1 MNLFFP
7 FLINILFA
15 WLVYNSS
22 APARDQFIAICF
34 SFVAIPFLFNVIAI
48 KNKNIL
54 SSKIV
59 IRTISLVVPLLFLS
73 IFLLEYNFELF
84 YKYYRNATHVF
95 NNYLLLFIVQV
106 ALLSIILYL
115 NLRFLSKKIM
125 KIALTAL
132 GVAFCIFM
140 AYHVVIHEYHR
151 YNENHLNLGIVF
163 NSIIQVYHGASVM
176 VDVTSQ
182 YGLYAHFIVPFLYI
196 AELSITS
203 ISVAF
208 SILFFFSIFSWFLFM
223 LNTTRNYFLSLVGLI
238 AAVFVSTTMG
248 MEWPGEIYY
257 QYMPL
262 RSLFPAIL
270 LFSFIFYIK
279 NQSLT
284 SRIIISSILSL
295 GIMWNIETGIAVFFA
310 FIVFD
315 LYLKYNPD
323 EKFTKNLIP
332 MLYTIIQS
340 LTSCVVTVGLFFI
353 FINSRSDGLTISSI
367 FAPLFLY
374 GGAFISGDHPW
385 QLAARHIC
393 TLMLYQVGI
402 AVAIS
407 DLFMKKRSNLSA
419 GIFLVSILGIGV
431 QIYYLFKSTHHSPA
445 ALTSY
450 PLIIL
455 ITLLASRIMYQN
467 HNDAFSKILNTSY
480 SVIAFLFL
488 SYLSVLSLNT
498 YRLDHNFYSTVRYH
512 EIISKSPTNR
522 KSLNIIRGKS
532 DTSSDYITVADLA
545 NGNPENKWPEW
556 VKKYN
561 LLKKFESKDGNIRKD
576 IFILSNYDYYLYL
589 KLKAKSPINITNT
602 NHIHH
607 YEWDVVYDEIINNK
621 SIEWIIFDDMSHANR
636 IHVWRLNDMIKTNFN
651 LVDEFVAG
659 HTWTYSKWRENT
671 VKIYKRIK
679 GESSESLR
687 KEGFQD
693 IENESLGIG
702 FGIKKREFLKSL
714 DLLPGSSNAYITKPG
729 RAKPLGCYLIK
740 AGKEILFSNEFIVC
754 NRKDEYEQTKLWFK
768 DDEGLFMLED
778 IKGYSNDIN
787 SARKDFKK
795 VLLSFENK
803 YYKHLHIPTEM
814 LNREPETTENY
825 IFSSKENINSDG
837 QYWIHLSLIT
847 KPGSQTRTISYLDH
861 KSGNN
866 LIRGLKKEKN

>member
-1 MNLFFP
+1 
-7 FLINILFA
+7 
-15 WLVYNSS
+15 
-22 APARDQFIAICF
+22 
-34 SFVAIPFLFNVIAI
+34 
-48 KNKNIL
+48 
-54 SSKIV
+54 
-59 IRTISLVVPLLFLS
+59 
-73 IFLLEYNFELF
+73 
-84 YKYYRNATHVF
+84 
-95 NNYLLLFIVQV
+95 
-106 ALLSIILYL
+106 
-115 NLRFLSKKIM
+115 
-125 KIALTAL
+125 
-132 GVAFCIFM
+132 
-140 AYHVVIHEYHR
+140 
-151 YNENHLNLGIVF
+151 
-163 NSIIQVYHGASVM
+163 
-176 VDVTSQ
+176 
-182 YGLYAHFIVPFLYI
+182 
-196 AELSITS
+196 
-203 ISVAF
+203 
-208 SILFFFSIFSWFLFM
+208 
-223 LNTTRNYFLSLVGLI
+223 
-238 AAVFVSTTMG
+238 
-248 MEWPGEIYY
+248 
-257 QYMPL
+257 
-262 RSLFPAIL
+262 
-270 LFSFIFYIK
+270 
-279 NQSLT
+279 
-284 SRIIISSILSL
+284 
-295 GIMWNIETGIAVFFA
+295 
-310 FIVFD
+310 
-315 LYLKYNPD
+315 
-323 EKFTKNLIP
+323 
-332 MLYTIIQS
+332 
-340 LTSCVVTVGLFFI
+340 
-353 FINSRSDGLTISSI
+353 
-367 FAPLFLY
+367 
-374 GGAFISGDHPW
+374 
-385 QLAARHIC
+385 
-393 TLMLYQVGI
+393 
-402 AVAIS
+402 
-407 DLFMKKRSNLSA
+407 
-419 GIFLVSILGIGV
+419 
-431 QIYYLFKSTHHSPA
+431 
-445 ALTSY
+445 
-450 PLIIL
+450 
-455 ITLLASRIMYQN
+455 
-467 HNDAFSKILNTSY
+467 
-480 SVIAFLFL
+480 
-488 SYLSVLSLNT
+488 
-498 YRLDHNFYSTVRYH
+498 
-512 EIISKSPTNR
+512 
-522 KSLNIIRGKS
+522 
-532 DTSSDYITVADLA
+532 VADLA